1 MEVPDV
7 EDQVGNFDS
16 EDNVEHLEEKFWDG
30 DDEEDNVDDNEEK
43 QEVSQFLSNMPLEFF
58 RVNWF

>member
-43 QEVSQFLSNMPLEFF
+43 QEVS
-58 RVNWF
+58 